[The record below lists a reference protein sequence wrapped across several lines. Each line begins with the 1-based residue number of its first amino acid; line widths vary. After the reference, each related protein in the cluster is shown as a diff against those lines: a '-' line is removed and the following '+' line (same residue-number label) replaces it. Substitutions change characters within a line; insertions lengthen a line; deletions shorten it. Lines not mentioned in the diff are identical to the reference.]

1 MATAIATLEP
11 RVKPGATKLLINN
24 QWVDSAS
31 GKTFPTVNPST
42 GEVICQVAEA
52 DAADVDKAVA
62 AARHAF
68 EHGPW
73 RTKMSAAERGKL
85 LNRLADLIEK
95 NIDELARL
103 EALDNGKPYKVA
115 KAADLPL
122 TIACYRYYAGWADK
136 VQGRTIPISGD
147 YFCYTRHEPV
157 GVVGQIIP
165 WNFPLLMQAWKLG
178 PALATGNT
186 VVMKPAEQTPLTAL
200 RVGELIL
207 EAGFPKGVVNLLPGY
222 GPTAGAAIARHNDV
236 DKVAF
241 TGSTEVGH
249 LIMEASA
256 KSNLKRVTLE
266 LGGKSPNI
274 VFADAD
280 MDEAIEGAHFALFF
294 NQGQCC
300 CAGSRLFVEE
310 KAYDEFVEKSVARAK
325 ARTVGN
331 PFDSKTEQG
340 PQVDDAQFD
349 KVMSYIDAGKKEGA
363 KLVAG
368 GNRVGDRGYFVE
380 PTVFADVK
388 DDMKIA
394 REEIFGP
401 VMSIMKFKGIDEVV
415 ERSNRSEYGL
425 AAAVWT
431 RDIGKAHA
439 IANRVR
445 AGTVW
450 VNCYDVFDA
459 AAPFGGFKQ
468 SGIGRELGEYGLQQY
483 TEVKT
488 VTVKLPN

>member
-1 MATAIATLEP
+1 MASALANVETPVAIKAT
-11 RVKPGATKLLINN
+11 RLLINN
-24 QWVDSAS
+24 RWVNSES
-31 GKTFPTVNPST
+31 GKTFPTVNPAT
-42 GEVICQVAEA
+42 GEEIAQVAEA
-52 DAADVDKAVA
+52 DSADVDKAVR
-62 AARHAF
+62 AARAAF
-68 EHGPW
+68 DGGAW
-73 RTKMSAAERGKL
+73 RKISAAERGRL
-85 LNRLADLIEK
+85 LNRLAGLIEQ
-95 NIDELARL
+95 NADELALL
-103 EALDNGKPYKVA
+103 ESLDNGKPYQVA

-122 TIACYRYYAGWADK
+122 TVACYRYYAGWADK
-136 VQGRTIPISGD
+136 VQGKTIPIAGD

-207 EAGFPKGVVNLLPGY
+207 EAGFPEGVVNLLPGY
-222 GPTAGAAIARHNDV
+222 GPTAGAAIANHMDV

-280 MDEAIEGAHFALFF
+280 MDQAIEGSHFALFF

-300 CAGSRLFVEE
+300 CAGSRLFVED
-310 KAYDEFVEKSVARAK
+310 KCYDEFVEKSVARA
-325 ARTVGN
+325 RTRKVGD
-331 PFDSKTEQG
+331 PFDASTEQG
-340 PQVDDAQFD
+340 PQVDQAQFD
-349 KVMSYIDAGKKEGA
+349 KVLSYIDAGKREGA
-363 KLVAG
+363 SLLCG
-368 GNRVGDRGYFVE
+368 GGRWGDRGYFVE
-380 PTVFADVK
+380 PTVFADVQ
-388 DDMKIA
+388 DHMKIA
-394 REEIFGP
+394 EEEIFGP
-401 VMSIMKFKGIDEVV
+401 VMSIIRFKDMSDVIG
-415 ERSNRSEYGL
+415 RANRTMYGL

-439 IANRVR
+439 IANGVR

-488 VTVKLPN
+488 VTVKL